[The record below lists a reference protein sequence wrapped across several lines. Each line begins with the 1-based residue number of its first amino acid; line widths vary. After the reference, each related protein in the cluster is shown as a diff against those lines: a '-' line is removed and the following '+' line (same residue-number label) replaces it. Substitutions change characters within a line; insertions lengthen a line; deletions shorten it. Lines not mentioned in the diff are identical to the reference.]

1 MTFDQITQYLSWAI
15 YWLIFAV
22 VLVKAIRRPSQANV
36 DIALFFAMPAA
47 SIALSVA
54 ASFNLIDQGP
64 ILSTISSALI
74 FAMGYL
80 LFKLVED
87 FSVVPVWLSRVALA
101 GFALALLSLFILP
114 APRPTWLGLLQIIY
128 LAGLF
133 VYTTVEF
140 IRASQHAS
148 GVTRRRMGAVAFG
161 SFSLVVLFVL
171 AA

>member
-54 ASFNLIDQGP
+54 TNLNLIQQSP
-64 ILSTISSALI
+64 IVSTISGALV

-87 FSVVPVWLSRVALA
+87 FSSVPVWASRAALA
-101 GFALALLSLFILP
+101 GFALAVLSLFIFP
-114 APRPTWLGLLQIIY
+114 
-128 LAGLF
+128 
-133 VYTTVEF
+133 
-140 IRASQHAS
+140 
-148 GVTRRRMGAVAFG
+148 
-161 SFSLVVLFVL
+161 
-171 AA
+171 